1 MANEDNIL
9 VVNSLKKYY
18 PIRSG
23 INPFRIRKFV
33 RAVDNVSIK
42 VPSGKTIAV
51 VGESGCGKT
60 TLARTI
66 ALLTEPTSGEIVFEN
81 QNITT
86 EKVDRKKLYSHM
98 QMVFQDAD
106 SSLDPRLKVKDSVAE
121 PLRSLMG
128 GNRGEVNT
136 WVTESLLAVGL
147 SSEQAERV
155 PSQLSGGQKQ
165 RMSL

>member
-1 MANEDNIL
+1 
-9 VVNSLKKYY
+9 
-18 PIRSG
+18 
-23 INPFRIRKFV
+23 
-33 RAVDNVSIK
+33 
-42 VPSGKTIAV
+42 
-51 VGESGCGKT
+51 
-60 TLARTI
+60 
-66 ALLTEPTSGEIVFEN
+66 
-81 QNITT
+81 
-86 EKVDRKKLYSHM
+86 M

-136 WVTESLLAVGL
+136 WVTESLLAVRL

-165 RMSL
+165 SVAISAAQDGLLDQSS